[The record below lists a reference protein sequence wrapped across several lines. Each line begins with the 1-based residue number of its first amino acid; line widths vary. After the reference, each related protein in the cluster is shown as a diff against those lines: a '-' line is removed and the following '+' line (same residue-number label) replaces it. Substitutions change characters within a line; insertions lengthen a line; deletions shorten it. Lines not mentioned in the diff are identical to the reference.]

1 LHLCY
6 SLIGTMCLP
15 CQVSH
20 AVLDFHCVRSAHEVT
35 DNATCM
41 GKQDAQVRCQLCAIN
56 DECFVIRPPYHA
68 GASLARSG
76 AAREKESKMARAASP
91 SRVTWGAHLY
101 TTALTRELHYHIDLD
116 GVLHGNARTLKT
128 LLSVHVLSI
137 HLLFLGCM
145 LLGAARPAQ
154 RSSNVWTGP
163 CKTVFCCCYNLDA
176 GMYLLVP
183 ACMLLTLGSWCSSF
197 CDCQTMIV
205 GSSCRRDAATFA
217 CCIAFTQCW

>member
-1 LHLCY
+1 
-6 SLIGTMCLP
+6 MCLP

-101 TTALTRELHYHIDLD
+101 TTALTRELHYHISMVYHMATQ
-116 GVLHGNARTLKT
+116 GLKT

-137 HLLFLGCM
+137 HLLFLGCCWV
-145 LLGAARPAQ
+145 Q
-154 RSSNVWTGP
+154 TSRS
-163 CKTVFCCCYNLDA
+163 
-176 GMYLLVP
+176 
-183 ACMLLTLGSWCSSF
+183 
-197 CDCQTMIV
+197 
-205 GSSCRRDAATFA
+205 RH
-217 CCIAFTQCW
+217 